1 MIQSCN
7 AKIRYASI
15 RFSGIIRPIFARAL
29 VFLIYLIIRLLNLRW
44 SVVVFDVILEV
55 LRAIVCVNTRYTARP
70 VHGEASKFREW
81 RVCTIF
87 AQHHNSMQQLA
98 DFQFVEIISDKVD
111 STSLSE
117 HLPFQ
122 SELNLNQ
129 RNKKRGE
136 QWLRRKGFAYAKISI
151 GSGMYSRPSL
161 APTSFVV
168 PGRSNI
174 RILQDCL
181 SLTSLHSS
189 KLPSKLRPT
198 LNHKSN
204 PPLPLTLW

>member
-1 MIQSCN
+1 MIQSCD
-7 AKIRYASI
+7 AKIGYTSTCL
-15 RFSGIIRPIFARAL
+15 SSIIRPIFACAFVL
-29 VFLIYLIIRLLNLRW
+29 LIYLIIRLLSLRW

-87 AQHHNSMQQLA
+87 AQDHNSMQQLA

-136 QWLRRKGFAYAKISI
+136 QSLRRNGVAYAKISI
-151 GSGMYSRPSL
+151 GSGMVFEGAFACTDVFRGAWAFQYSYSSR
-161 APTSFVV
+161 
-168 PGRSNI
+168 
-174 RILQDCL
+174 L
-181 SLTSLHSS
+181 SVTCIFAFF
-189 KLPSKLRPT
+189 
-198 LNHKSN
+198 
-204 PPLPLTLW
+204 